1 MPLFLFGLYVYN
13 GNMLNLSTMVMVNMM
28 MGKIRAKMDKVN
40 SLYTKVFEN
49 FEAVTRIGEYF
60 IRPEK

>member
-13 GNMLNLSTMVMVNMM
+13 GNVLNLSTMVMMNMM
-28 MGKIRAKMDKVN
+28 MGKIRVRMEKIN

-49 FEAVTRIGEYF
+49 FEAVGRLNDFY